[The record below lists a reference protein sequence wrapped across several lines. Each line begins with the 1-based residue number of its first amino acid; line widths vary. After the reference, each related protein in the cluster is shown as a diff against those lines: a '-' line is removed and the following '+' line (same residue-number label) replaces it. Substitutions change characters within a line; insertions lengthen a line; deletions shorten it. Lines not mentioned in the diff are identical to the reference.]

1 MDVLVAAA
9 ATGLAIAGASHF
21 ASIALAMRRL
31 GRARNRCG
39 ARPPASVSILRPV
52 CGLEYRIE
60 ATLASSFQIDH
71 PSYEVIFC
79 VAEADDPAVP
89 IMRRL
94 IRAHPATPARLLV
107 GDRGRGPNPKLDN
120 LMKAWDVAA
129 HDWIVLADSNV
140 LMPSDC
146 LDRLFACWT
155 ERSAVVCSPPIAVDV
170 QGCAADLEAA
180 FINTFQ
186 ARWQLA
192 VDELGFG
199 FAQGKTMLL
208 RRSELAREGGLAALT
223 REIAEDAALTKI
235 ARRHNRQVRVV
246 DQPFPQPLGRRT
258 LADVWQRQLRWARLR
273 RLSFPGSFCAEL
285 PGGGVFP
292 FLLGGWLAAEGIL
305 PGAGIVA
312 LALAWYGAEALLA
325 RAFGWPLR
333 VRSPLFWVARDLLLP
348 VLWTRAWAVKDYEW
362 RGTAVDVAPGTTSAG
377 RARLAQLLWFSRERT

>member
-1 MDVLVAAA
+1 VA
-9 ATGLAIAGASHF
+9 
-21 ASIALAMRRL
+21 
-31 GRARNRCG
+31 
-39 ARPPASVSILRPV
+39 VSILRPV

-79 VAEADDPAVP
+79 VAANDDPVVP
-89 IMRRL
+89 IARRL
-94 IRAHPATPARLLV
+94 IREHPEIRARLLV
-107 GDRGRGPNPKLDN
+107 GGGHGGANPKLAN

-140 LMPSDC
+140 LMPPDC
-146 LDRLFACWT
+146 LDRLCARWT
-155 ERSAVVCSPPIAVDV
+155 GRCAVVCSPPIAVDV
-170 QGCAADLEAA
+170 QGWAAELEAA

-192 VDELGFG
+192 IDELGFG
-199 FAQGKTMLL
+199 FVHGKTMLL
-208 RRSELAREGGLAALT
+208 QRSELAREGGLSALT

-235 ARRHNRQVRVV
+235 ARRRSREVRAV

-258 LADVWQRQLRWARLR
+258 FAGVWQRQLRWARLR

-285 PGGGVFP
+285 PGGGMFP

-305 PGAGIVA
+305 PWAGIVV
-312 LALAWYGAEALLA
+312 LALPWYGAEALLA

-333 VRSPLFWVARDLLLP
+333 GRSPLFWVARDLLLP

-362 RGTAVDVAPGTTSAG
+362 RGTAVDVAQTISAPDTPAG
-377 RARLAQLLWFSRERT
+377 VRARLARWLWPSRQQT